1 MKTSLVWKYELIKGT
16 KTEENGIIKITDP
29 QINSQDCEYSIIINL
44 SEENEKFVISDH
56 TDTDT
61 TDILSDHPLDNSK
74 DDELWWKILI
84 PVLAVVLVVGIIII
98 VICVKR
104 GKGEL
109 KERIMKTSFQEN
121 DGLLNENDIN
131 GENEL

>member
-1 MKTSLVWKYELIKGT
+1 M
-16 KTEENGIIKITDP
+16 
-29 QINSQDCEYSIIINL
+29 
-44 SEENEKFVISDH
+44 
-56 TDTDT
+56 
-61 TDILSDHPLDNSK
+61 
-74 DDELWWKILI
+74 I